1 MFESLYVECKIKCAE
16 QTKYKYKID
25 LQGDMT
31 NITMDLRRFE
41 WDDDDYDGYKH
52 HDLLATMGNIHLH
65 KYSIE
70 KYLKNFMAL
79 YLDVSSKHIYIQV
92 KPWLLEHELLEYDG
106 ENK

>member
-41 WDDDDYDGYKH
+41 WEDDDDSSSYIH
-52 HDLLATMGNIHLH
+52 HDLLATMSNIHLH

-70 KYLKNFMAL
+70 KYLTSFMAL
-79 YLDVSSKHIYIQV
+79 YLDVPSKYIYIQV
-92 KPWLLEHELLEYDG
+92 KPWLLEYDG